1 MRSASAPCISGMVGI
16 FRNEKFMPK
25 ILVVDDDE
33 LCCAYLTAL
42 LTRSGYAAS
51 RLRNGRALAKTIT
64 GERFDAI
71 ITDLYM
77 REIDGIEILRDVK
90 RLAPSMP
97 VIGISGGSFFGY
109 RQEAISRAMTVLG
122 ASAVLDKPVDGE
134 ALLAALRR
142 ALEPRGIDRSPA
154 GAESDDRRA
163 PSRRT
168 R

>member
-1 MRSASAPCISGMVGI
+1 
-16 FRNEKFMPK
+16 
-25 ILVVDDDE
+25 
-33 LCCAYLTAL
+33 
-42 LTRSGYAAS
+42 
-51 RLRNGRALAKTIT
+51 
-64 GERFDAI
+64 
-71 ITDLYM
+71 
-77 REIDGIEILRDVK
+77 
-90 RLAPSMP
+90 
-97 VIGISGGSFFGY
+97 
-109 RQEAISRAMTVLG
+109 MTVLG